1 MNTIP
6 SKWADL
12 LIKAGY
18 TDPRDRV
25 TPSLNQLSNASG
37 VHTSTISR
45 LVLKGLGLS
54 EANMAKIAEALRVPV
69 SDLYEL
75 STGEK
80 VEPLT
85 LPQGTEK
92 LSHREKQAVTE
103 IIRSLINAKE
113 HVDVRT
119 QTDQTS
125 QPAKGKPQ
133 APADDDPAEPAEEKS
148 RPNDTQDTFGLAART
163 RLVPRGKPA
172 RNTKRVE

>member
-6 SKWADL
+6 IKWADL
-12 LIKAGY
+12 LVKAGY

-25 TPSLNQLSNASG
+25 TPSLNQLSHASG

-54 EANMAKIAEALRVPV
+54 DGNMLKIAEALRVPV

-92 LSHREKQAVTE
+92 LSHREKEAVTE
-103 IIRSLINAKE
+103 IIRSLINAKDNVNE
-113 HVDVRT
+113 PS
-119 QTDQTS
+119 QTDPPKQAQS
-125 QPAKGKPQ
+125 K
-133 APADDDPAEPAEEKS
+133 APAADDPAEPVSQKTG
-148 RPNDTQDTFGLAART
+148 PNDAQSTYGLAART
-163 RLVPRGKPA
+163 RLVSRGKQV
-172 RNTKRVE
+172 RTTKSSE

>member
-25 TPSLNQLSNASG
+25 TPSLNQLSKASG
-37 VHTSTISR
+37 IHTTTISR

-54 EANMAKIAEALRVPV
+54 EVNMGKIAEALRVPV

-85 LPQGTEK
+85 LPKGTEK
-92 LSHREKQAVTE
+92 LSHREKEAVNE

-113 HVDVRT
+113 HVDERT
-119 QTDQTS
+119 PEHDS
-125 QPAKGKPQ
+125 KPDRHQ
-133 APADDDPAEPAEEKS
+133 APATDDPAESVPQKTG
-148 RPNDTQDTFGLAART
+148 PNDAQSTYGLAART
-163 RLVPRGKPA
+163 RLMPKGKQV
-172 RNTKRVE
+172 RNTKPVE

>member
-12 LIKAGY
+12 LVKAGY

-25 TPSLNQLSNASG
+25 TPSLNQLAKASG
-37 VHTSTISR
+37 IHTTTVSR

-54 EANMAKIAEALRVPV
+54 AENMLKIAEALRVPV

-92 LSHREKQAVTE
+92 LSHREKEAVTE

-113 HVDVRT
+113 HVNEPS
-119 QTDQTS
+119 QTNPPKQA
-125 QPAKGKPQ
+125 PRQ
-133 APADDDPAEPAEEKS
+133 APATDDPAESVPQKTSPDDAQS
-148 RPNDTQDTFGLAART
+148 TYGLAARN
-163 RLVPRGKPA
+163 RLMSRGKQV
-172 RNTKRVE
+172 RNTKSSD

>member
-12 LIKAGY
+12 LVKAGY

-25 TPSLNQLSNASG
+25 TPSLNQLSKASG
-37 VHTSTISR
+37 VHTTTISR

-54 EANMAKIAEALRVPV
+54 EANMTKIAEALSVPV

-85 LPQGTEK
+85 LPKGTEK
-92 LSHREKQAVTE
+92 LSHREKEAVTE
-103 IIRSLINAKE
+103 IIRSLINAKD
-113 HVDVRT
+113 HVDERSSEH
-119 QTDQTS
+119 DS
-125 QPAKGKPQ
+125 KSDLRK
-133 APADDDPAEPAEEKS
+133 APATDDTSESAPQKNGPDDAQS
-148 RPNDTQDTFGLAART
+148 TYGLAART
-163 RLVPRGKPA
+163 RLMSRGKQV
-172 RNTKRVE
+172 RNTKSSD

>member
-12 LIKAGY
+12 LVQAGY

-25 TPSLNQLSNASG
+25 TPSLNQLSKSSG
-37 VHTSTISR
+37 VHTTTISR

-54 EANMAKIAEALRVPV
+54 EVNMKKIAEALRVPV

-85 LPQGTEK
+85 LPKGTEK
-92 LSHREKQAVTE
+92 LSHREKEAVTE

-113 HVDVRT
+113 HVDERSPEH
-119 QTDQTS
+119 D
-125 QPAKGKPQ
+125 PKPVTLQ
-133 APADDDPAEPAEEKS
+133 APAADDPPESASQKTNPDDAQS
-148 RPNDTQDTFGLAART
+148 MYGMAART
-163 RLVPRGKPA
+163 RLVKKPQQT
-172 RNTKRVE
+172 RNAKSNR